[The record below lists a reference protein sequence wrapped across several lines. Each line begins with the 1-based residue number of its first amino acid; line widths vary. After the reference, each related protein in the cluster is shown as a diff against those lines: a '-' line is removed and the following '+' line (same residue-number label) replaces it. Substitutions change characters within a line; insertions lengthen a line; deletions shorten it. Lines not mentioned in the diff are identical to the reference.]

1 MLLLLWLFLGGRGE
15 GMELQKVFLRESP
28 TVGASRPGPS
38 LLSQPVNASINHGG
52 AQSPLC
58 PYLTAN
64 AQKRGGGKEGT
75 PIRPTGWAG
84 ACSTGRGKEGRKERL
99 LGGNGEEK
107 GGGGGKTEE
116 ESLPCSPD
124 TLLCMPRRWLGRR
137 FLLLLFFP

>member
-1 MLLLLWLFLGGRGE
+1 
-15 GMELQKVFLRESP
+15 MELQKVFLRDSP

-38 LLSQPVNASINHGG
+38 LLSQPVNASINHGR

-64 AQKRGGGKEGT
+64 AQKRGGEKKKEHPFG
-75 PIRPTGWAG
+75 RPVGQRHVQLAAG
-84 ACSTGRGKEGRKERL
+84 RKEGRSVL

-107 GGGGGKTEE
+107 GGGGKTEE

-124 TLLCMPRRWLGRR
+124 TLLCMPRRWLGR
-137 FLLLLFFP
+137 FLLLLPPPNRKSAASPRS